1 MAPMGFE
8 YEMYEYLQLLISL
21 VVTVWMGIEVMGVYI
36 KTLSTA
42 VFPTMGISIG

>member
-1 MAPMGFE
+1 MDSE
-8 YEMYEYLQLLISL
+8 DEMFPSIPLLISL